1 MLNIQERR
9 KEKQKDWRE
18 FSCLLLF
25 SLFLLVPLARGE
37 GEKEPSSLSL
47 SHAFKLSGFTQFQY
61 AHWDQGVDTFLIRR
75 ARLIL
80 AGDIFKNLCYKL
92 QVDVGKSPILL
103 EAMLDWSF
111 SSYFSLRIGQFKV
124 PFSQENLTSSSDLD
138 TINRSQAEEKLCPGR
153 DIGSQG
159 RDIGAMVFG
168 KQSILEYQLG
178 VFNGSGINR
187 ADLNDQ
193 KDIGGRVTLHPIESL
208 SVGAAFYDGHSRPDS
223 ESPAVVREN
232 GHRTG
237 LEISYVQS
245 ALSIKG
251 EYILAKDDQV
261 SKSGWYLQGGYFFM
275 PKELQGIIRFDS
287 YDKNKDSVRDRSDR
301 LTLGLNWFFAEKT
314 KLQINYER
322 YKLESG
328 SSNWALLAQFQAG
341 F

>member
-1 MLNIQERR
+1 M
-9 KEKQKDWRE
+9 
-18 FSCLLLF
+18 
-25 SLFLLVPLARGE
+25 
-37 GEKEPSSLSL
+37 
-47 SHAFKLSGFTQFQY
+47 
-61 AHWDQGVDTFLIRR
+61 
-75 ARLIL
+75 
-80 AGDIFKNLCYKL
+80 
-92 QVDVGKSPILL
+92 
-103 EAMLDWSF
+103 
-111 SSYFSLRIGQFKV
+111 
-124 PFSQENLTSSSDLD
+124 
-138 TINRSQAEEKLCPGR
+138 
-153 DIGSQG
+153 
-159 RDIGAMVFG
+159 
-168 KQSILEYQLG
+168 
-178 VFNGSGINR
+178 
-187 ADLNDQ
+187 
-193 KDIGGRVTLHPIESL
+193 
-208 SVGAAFYDGHSRPDS
+208 GAAFYDGHSRPDS

-245 ALSIKG
+245 VLTIKG